1 MHATARR
8 LNAGQLP
15 VAPPRPRLRAVAERP
30 RRRRAPQA
38 ATVALYALGLTL
50 GFLLAAVASAP
61 GGSAIVTGEL
71 RLAAVGAAVSVVALL
86 RARAV
91 ARRRPARARTAAL

>member
-8 LNAGQLP
+8 LRP
-15 VAPPRPRLRAVAERP
+15 HDAPLAAARPRLRAVSQQP
-30 RRRRAPQA
+30 RGRAPRA

-50 GFLLAAVASAP
+50 GFLLAALASAP
-61 GGSAIVTGEL
+61 GGSGVVTGEF
-71 RLAAVGAAVSVVALL
+71 RLAAAGAVVTGVALL

-91 ARRRPARARTAAL
+91 ARRRPAHPRTAAL